1 MRKRILRIL
10 VGLLWALIGSVIAGF
25 FGILISILT
34 GNGLS
39 IGTQP
44 RTIETQIIET
54 SQIVGAV
61 IGASL
66 FIRQGWNNSWTKQMS
81 LDLGTVFATILLFFV
96 INLNVGNKSQMR
108 EEAAKALYAINSMQQ
123 VSYLMNNQFAT
134 SVEQL
139 DFKNNS
145 DFYRYDVIEADTLK
159 TISRAIPKRDDLK
172 SFVAGISKMNDKFS
186 MIVCGSQNNSKN
198 IQNPILDRTTWTC
211 GQDSEKISERVSS

>member
-1 MRKRILRIL
+1 MKKRILRIL
-10 VGLLWALIGSVIAGF
+10 VGLLWVLIGSVIAGF

-44 RTIETQIIET
+44 RTIETQIIGT

-61 IGASL
+61 IGASFFL
-66 FIRQGWNNSWTKQMS
+66 RQGWNKSWTKQMS
-81 LDLGTVFATILLFFV
+81 LDLGTVVSIILLFVV

-108 EEAAKALYAINSMQQ
+108 EEAGKALYAINSMQQ

-145 DFYRYDVIEADTLK
+145 DFYRYDVIEVDALK
-159 TISRAIPKRDDLK
+159 AISRATPKRDDLK
-172 SFVAGISKMNDKFS
+172 SFVAGISKMNDKFL
-186 MIVCGSQNNSKN
+186 MIVCGSRNNSKN
-198 IQNPILDRTTWTC
+198 IQNPIFDRTTWTC